1 MNILHITTIATV
13 ELDIRDFLQLGSFSI
28 RTPPVQGTFW
38 HQSLYGP
45 RDHLVLG
52 MSQLLS
58 FLGESELC
66 Y

>member
-13 ELDIRDFLQLGSFSI
+13 ELDIRDFLQLESFSI

-52 MSQLLS
+52 LS
-58 FLGESELC
+58 
-66 Y
+66 